1 MSVLARNPKTCKPGY
16 AGLRLTAEEYFS
28 LRDDGQRYELI
39 DGVVVMS
46 PSPTPRHQL
55 VAIEVVKQLSRH
67 VDDQDLGL
75 VLYETD
81 VVFGMGADGRD
92 LVYRPE
98 VVFFRKERAGTITDR
113 IRIVPDVVVEVVSP
127 DSRSLDAETK
137 YNDYE
142 RAGVGEYWLIDPIE
156 EQTKFYRLIGGR
168 YVEAPIGGPV
178 YESNVVSGLKL
189 NLTPIRAAFR
199 RLG

>member
-1 MSVLARNPKTCKPGY
+1 MSVLVENTKTHLPSY
-16 AGLRLTAEEYFS
+16 AGLRLTAEEYFN

-67 VDDQDLGL
+67 VDERDLGL

-81 VVFGMGADGRD
+81 VVFGIRADGRD

-98 VVFFRKERAGTITDR
+98 VVFFHRERVGAITGR
-113 IRIVPDVVVEVVSP
+113 IRIIPDVVVEVVSP

-142 RAGVGEYWLIDPIE
+142 QAGVGEYWLIDPID
-156 EQTKFYRLIGGR
+156 EQMKFYRLLDGQ
-168 YVEAPIGGPV
+168 YVEAPVGASV
-178 YESNVVSGLKL
+178 YESAVVPGLKL
-189 NLTPIRAAFR
+189 DLTPIRAAFR